1 MKINKKALELI
12 ENGLSSKTVSKL
24 NESQIDVL
32 HKKLVE
38 EQINVSKTDTAT
50 ITKLKNE
57 KKPFQVYEKELDEEE
72 EVTVDPNKETE
83 TQDANQVGPSSDDGF
98 GGEDDGMGMFESE
111 ADLKPGQPNP
121 WAICHAQVGPKK
133 TRKFE
138 RCVQSV
144 KKQLEEGKNPLS
156 LFLENEI
163 SKLVE
168 KHIQPK
174 MTKGELLK
182 YLSEG
187 DRKKDDEKPPKE
199 KTKPKPQDDPWTE
212 TEVEEPWREIDI
224 IPITPKIEPRK
235 RHPFKNPFPT
245 LENDTKTA
253 PVRTKPDVKPRT
265 RPGHPMKNPHPG
277 EKVSPK
283 AKVDENN
290 PAESPTI
297 APTRTKPDVKPR
309 TRPSHPM
316 KNPNPGEKTSP
327 KAKKISPEV
336 AKDKV
341 IDTIMNILKK

>member
-24 NESQIDVL
+24 TESQIDVL
-32 HKKLVE
+32 HTKLVA

-50 ITKLKNE
+50 ITRLKSE

-83 TQDANQVGPSSDDGF
+83 TQDPKQVGPSSDDGF
-98 GGEDDGMGMFESE
+98 GDENDGMGMFENE
-111 ADLKPGQPNP
+111 ADLKPSQPNP

-144 KKQLEEGKNPLS
+144 KKQLAEEKNALS
-156 LFLENEI
+156 LFLENKI

-187 DRKKDDEKPPKE
+187 EHSKSD
-199 KTKPKPQDDPWTE
+199 
-212 TEVEEPWREIDI
+212 
-224 IPITPKIEPRK
+224 
-235 RHPFKNPFPT
+235 
-245 LENDTKTA
+245 NDTKTA
-253 PVRTKPDVKPRT
+253 PVRTKPDVKPKT
-265 RPGHPMKNPHPG
+265 RPGHPMKNPNPG
-277 EKVSPK
+277 EKPSPK
-283 AKVDENN
+283 AKTNVDENN
-290 PAESPTI
+290 PAEAPTI
-297 APTRTKPDVKPR
+297 APTRTKPDVRPNK
-309 TRPSHPM
+309 RPSHPM
-316 KNPNPGEKTSP
+316 KNPNPGEKPNP